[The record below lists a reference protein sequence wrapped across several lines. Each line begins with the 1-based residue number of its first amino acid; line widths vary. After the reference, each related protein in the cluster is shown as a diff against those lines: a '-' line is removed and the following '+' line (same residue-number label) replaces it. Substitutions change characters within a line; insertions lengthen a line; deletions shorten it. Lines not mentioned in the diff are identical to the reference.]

1 MFGVSL
7 QSLTSTIRLAR
18 PPVITCFI
26 LTIQSVLDDPMSEE
40 KQGQHIV
47 EASVAA
53 EVKCFLWSTLP
64 SSREISGGKFVTR
77 LYEGIAKRDLYADI
91 KLTASL

>member
-1 MFGVSL
+1 
-7 QSLTSTIRLAR
+7 
-18 PPVITCFI
+18 
-26 LTIQSVLDDPMSEE
+26 MSEE

-53 EVKCFLWSTLP
+53 GVECFLWSTLP

-77 LYEGIAKRDLYADI
+77 LYEGKTLTPWKSEYEPTNSRQTIRRRRYPGSRSQGVFYSDW
-91 KLTASL
+91 KLL

>member
-1 MFGVSL
+1 VFGVSL
-7 QSLTSTIRLAR
+7 QSLTSTIRSAQPLG
-18 PPVITCFI
+18 ITCFI

-53 EVKCFLWSTLP
+53 GVECFLWSTLP

-77 LYEGIAKRDLYADI
+77 LYEGIAKRHIYAHI
-91 KLTASL
+91 KLTTSL